1 MSGVRLPVQQGTDAW
16 LVARRGLVTATDI
29 PVLLGLNPYK
39 SEARLADEKRGDPTD
54 PPNAAMRLGLAIESF
69 VAIEYQSATGRR
81 VRRVNHLLRHPDIEW
96 AAASLDREVIG
107 ERRVVEIKS
116 TASRRWEDGLPQD
129 VQAQVMWQ
137 MGVGGYPV
145 ADVAAWVF
153 GAKDP
158 LRITTLEYDADLFA
172 GLVDIATDFRRR
184 LAAGGPFTPDLG
196 YLRDKY
202 PTDDGTEIAA
212 DADLT
217 DAVRALVHVRGE
229 RKALEGKEEAL
240 ESAIKT
246 RMAEATRLV
255 GEGFVCS
262 WKRTKD
268 RTETDWRAVATD
280 LLTPLAEPERAALV
294 GRHATVR
301 AGFRPFRVS
310 VGKEEPE

>member
-1 MSGVRLPVQQGTDAW
+1 MTGVRLPVQQGTDAW

-81 VRRVNHLLRHPDIEW
+81 VRRVRHLLRHPDIEW

-107 ERRVVEIKS
+107 ERRIVEIKS

-153 GAKDP
+153 GAKEP
-158 LRITTLEYDADLFA
+158 LRITTLEYDAALFG

-202 PTDDGTEIAA
+202 PTDDGAEMAA
-212 DADLT
+212 DADLEST
-217 DAVRALVHVRGE
+217 VRLLLTTRAE
-229 RKALEGKEEAL
+229 RKALQGREDAL
-240 ESAIKT
+240 EASVKD
-246 RMAEATRLV
+246 RMGAVAVLSGSGWHVVWR
-255 GEGFVCS
+255 
-262 WKRTKD
+262 RTKD
-268 RTETDWRAVATD
+268 RSETDHRALAD
-280 LLTPLAEPERAALV
+280 ELLSQVPESERAALV
-294 GRHATVR
+294 GRFTGVR
-301 AGFRPFRVS
+301 QGFRPFRLVAE
-310 VGKEEPE
+310 KEAEE

>member
-1 MSGVRLPVQQGTDAW
+1 
-16 LVARRGLVTATDI
+16 
-29 PVLLGLNPYK
+29 
-39 SEARLADEKRGDPTD
+39 
-54 PPNAAMRLGLAIESF
+54 
-69 VAIEYQSATGRR
+69 
-81 VRRVNHLLRHPDIEW
+81 
-96 AAASLDREVIG
+96 
-107 ERRVVEIKS
+107 
-116 TASRRWEDGLPQD
+116 
-129 VQAQVMWQ
+129 MWQ

-153 GAKDP
+153 GAKEP

-202 PTDDGTEIAA
+202 PTDDGTELTA

-229 RKALEGKEEAL
+229 RKTLEAKEEAL

-268 RTETDWRAVATD
+268 RTEVDYRAVVAD
-280 LLTPLAEPERAALV
+280 LDPPAAVLEL
-294 GRHATVR
+294 HTVIKP
-301 AGFRPFRVS
+301 GFRPFRIS
-310 VGKEEPE
+310 IGESPDAA